1 MRMQFRKH
9 FRSVRHLVARR
20 LLDRERKGASL
31 ASAPIGP
38 FARFIQRLMETPMAI
53 PEDLEL
59 ESPVEGWIIEPK
71 GYVFVHTPA
80 KDSSLLADA
89 PCALVGAQLLFKEP
103 FQSAADWRSKV
114 LAAGLTLTFPSS
126 ETRNAFLRE
135 IVPAYAMTGEL
146 PDRQYILPLLLIS
159 VITYIVL
166 TGMAYLLPR
175 YLTKRIEDEGPV
187 GFALMFGNVGF
198 MGYPVVASI
207 FGHEAIFYAAVLN
220 VVNTFAVFTIGTMLI
235 TGKSEVE
242 GSKFQKK
249 VLYSTPMLA
258 AYLTMAIVALR
269 IDNIPA
275 FISQPLTM
283 IGNITVPAA
292 LLIVGSSM
300 SHLSPRAMLG
310 NGTVYATTLFRL
322 AILPIAIYYLCR
334 ALGFSEFVVN
344 INTIVIAM
352 PVATY
357 GTILCL
363 RHGKDTTF
371 ITEVTFITTLISM
384 LTIPAL
390 VMVFF

>member
-1 MRMQFRKH
+1 MATVMITLFAIVVVGYAAGKLGYLGGT
-9 FRSVRHLVARR
+9 FDKR
-20 LLDRERKGASL
+20 L
-31 ASAPIGP
+31 
-38 FARFIQRLMETPMAI
+38 
-53 PEDLEL
+53 
-59 ESPVEGWIIEPK
+59 
-71 GYVFVHTPA
+71 
-80 KDSSLLADA
+80 
-89 PCALVGAQLLFKEP
+89 
-103 FQSAADWRSKV
+103 SKV
-114 LAAGLTLTFPSS
+114 VIDITCPALILSS
-126 ETRNAFLRE
+126 A
-135 IVPAYAMTGEL
+135 VTGEL

-363 RHGKDTTF
+363 RHGKDTAF
-371 ITEVTFITTLISM
+371 ITEVTFITTLLSM